1 MKDLQREIIN
11 QVASGTIT
19 AEEGAVRLE
28 ALKSGTTA
36 TAAVPPAPPGPAIKR
51 VSLVARLGNTEIVG
65 DPSVASVVA
74 EGAHKAREDGDTMI
88 IEQSL
93 LNDEATFEFIR
104 PGGRVRIPGVEVDRR
119 LTVRMNPALALTVSV
134 QAGNL
139 HIKGLKGPVTG
150 DVQAGNCL
158 LDDFRGP
165 IDLTVTAGEVAAT
178 GRLDGGA
185 SSIRCRM
192 GEVRVVLDK
201 SSNVRIK
208 AHTVMG
214 DVTFVGVDEVR
225 SNEVTIG
232 TGAGTLDCDC
242 TMGSIRIEVR

>member
-28 ALKSGTTA
+28 ALKSSTAA

-51 VSLVARLGNTEIVG
+51 VSLVARLGSTEIIG

-93 LNDEATFEFIR
+93 FNDEATFEFIR
-104 PGGRVRIPGVEVDRR
+104 PGGRVRVPGVGIDRN
-119 LTVRMNPALALTVSV
+119 LTIRMNPALALTVSV
-134 QAGNL
+134 QAGNV
-139 HIKGLKGPVTG
+139 HIRGLSGAVTG

-158 LDDFRGP
+158 LEDFRGP
-165 IDLTVTAGEVAAT
+165 IDLTVTAGEVSAA

-185 SSIRCRM
+185 NRIRCRM
-192 GEVRVVLDK
+192 GDVRVVLDK
-201 SSNVRIK
+201 RSSVRIN
-208 AHTVMG
+208 ARTVMG
-214 DVTFVGVDEVR
+214 DVTFAGVDDVR
-225 SNEVTIG
+225 SNGVTIG
-232 TGAGTLDCDC
+232 SGAGTLDCDC
-242 TMGSIRIEVR
+242 TMGSVRIEVQ